1 MLNLKKGN
9 TVRGLKRVLETWAWR
24 FLVIGIMLILIE
36 NVGIV
41 GAILKSWG
49 DINPD
54 QTNHF
59 VFEIGIAFTV
69 AAFLILT
76 SERVLK
82 TEMEEK
88 FVKYLKDIKSASAS
102 NLDDIR
108 TEYRYTLRNLNNL
121 HSLSHFLSDLH
132 DNANVSNEIRALARD
147 ILGDYAIGLRT
158 TNDGFIVEERNWWV
172 EIMKRFYRILQD
184 PHYNCSNAEIRVTHP
199 GPIGIWSNWDEIQ
212 DTLTAQRDL
221 VNGKNVT
228 IRRVFVGTEDISP
241 DLDDNSTHAKVIND
255 MSEYKILRYYV
266 KRQNPGM
273 IRDVTWIP
281 DLGFFIEWFV
291 RPGGSVEEIKI
302 RSDATERRELET
314 MWQGLMNDIG
324 SGRGFEAQNNAEI
337 ARDLAAKRSASLSLV
352 A

>member
-1 MLNLKKGN
+1 M
-9 TVRGLKRVLETWAWR
+9 
-24 FLVIGIMLILIE
+24 
-36 NVGIV
+36 
-41 GAILKSWG
+41 
-49 DINPD
+49 
-54 QTNHF
+54 
-59 VFEIGIAFTV
+59 
-69 AAFLILT
+69 
-76 SERVLK
+76 
-82 TEMEEK
+82 
-88 FVKYLKDIKSASAS
+88 
-102 NLDDIR
+102 
-108 TEYRYTLRNLNNL
+108 EYRYTLRNLNNL

-158 TNDGFIVEERNWWV
+158 TNDGFIVEERNRWV

-281 DLGFFIEWFV
+281 DLGFFTEWFV